1 MKTQHAKTYGR
12 QKISIQK
19 EMYSCKHLYL
29 RKGRS
34 HISNLTFYLKEKKGE
49 NWKKG
54 GKTKPQ
60 PTKGRNNKDW
70 SREN

>member
-1 MKTQHAKTYGR
+1 
-12 QKISIQK
+12 
-19 EMYSCKHLYL
+19 MYSCKHLYL

-34 HISNLTFYLKEKKGE
+34 HISNLTFYLKGKKGE

-54 GKTKPQ
+54 GKTKSK